1 MKKLSRQIMVL
12 CSVFGFTSGVMAEDC
27 KPAPDCADLGFAQ
40 NAADCSGDALK
51 CPWDLTK
58 AACKAGDESEDIK
71 PVPCAI
77 GAILGNDQLCYSP
90 NTGTPDGVKPVGI
103 VFDTINK
110 LAVALTNVNKDG
122 SACDT
127 WSLMLMSTAYSS
139 TSEYNIPTLG
149 NCTSST
155 DLTTCGADG
164 RANTTAILNCGNIC
178 GTTPAATAANSYEPS
193 GCSKDFCK
201 KTKWFLPSMRDLI
214 ALYNAKSYVNASLSL
229 TASSGATTLTE
240 SYYWSSTEFSSDY
253 AWILNVHSGFRG
265 SYGKSYNNIYV
276 RPVVKY

>member
-1 MKKLSRQIMVL
+1 MKKLSIQIMAL
-12 CSVFGFTSGVMAEDC
+12 CSIFGFASGVMAEDC
-27 KPAPDCADLGFAQ
+27 KPAPDCADLGFTQ

-71 PVPCAI
+71 EDIKPVPCA
-77 GAILGNDQLCYSP
+77 GGSILGNDQLCYEDKL
-90 NTGTPDGVKPVGI
+90 PDGVKPVGI
-103 VFDTINK
+103 VFDTDNK
-110 LAVALTNVNKDG
+110 LAVALTDVSNSG
-122 SACDT
+122 SA
-127 WSLMLMSTAYSS
+127 SS
-139 TSEYNIPTLG
+139 TTMTMNWSASYYDIPALG

-155 DLTTCGADG
+155 DLMTCGVDG
-164 RANTTAILNCGNIC
+164 RANTTAILNCGSSC
-178 GTTPAATAANSYEPS
+178 GSTPAATATNSYEPS

-214 ALYNAKSYVNASLSL
+214 TLYDAKSYVNASLSL

-265 SYGKSYNNIYV
+265 SYSKSYNNIYV

>member
-90 NTGTPDGVKPVGI
+90 NTGTPDGVKPVAV
-103 VFDTINK
+103 VFDPTK
-110 LAVALTNVNKDG
+110 SLAVALSNVK
-122 SACDT
+122 
-127 WSLMLMSTAYSS
+127 
-139 TSEYNIPTLG
+139 
-149 NCTSST
+149 
-155 DLTTCGADG
+155 
-164 RANTTAILNCGNIC
+164 AN
-178 GTTPAATAANSYEPS
+178 
-193 GCSKDFCK
+193 
-201 KTKWFLPSMRDLI
+201 
-214 ALYNAKSYVNASLSL
+214 
-229 TASSGATTLTE
+229 
-240 SYYWSSTEFSSDY
+240 
-253 AWILNVHSGFRG
+253 G
-265 SYGKSYNNIYV
+265 SYGMQAMPWSNETCDITYLENCTDSKNVSTCAIDGWDNTNELVGNSCEANEIYSAV
-276 RPVVKY
+276 RDYGSMLGVNGICNEIF